1 MDWLRPFVVADAV
14 TLTLVGAGQNVSLA
28 ADVTTLSPPLSGAPA
43 HGQSN
48 LAWVAMAGA
57 ASVISRNLQIDPGYR
72 YLNLGNVQ
80 TADGSGGH
88 MTFKNVAAQEF
99 RVGLRW
105 SFDDLPGVH

>member
-1 MDWLRPFVVADAV
+1 MNWLRPFVVADAV
-14 TLTLVGAGQNVSLA
+14 TLTLVGAGHA
-28 ADVTTLSPPLSGAPA
+28 ADVTTLPPPFSVTPA

-80 TADGSGGH
+80 TADGPGGH

-105 SFDDLPGVH
+105 SFDDLPGVQ